1 MAPSPT
7 TAGRIEEARTLA
19 KNDPAKA
26 ESTLKE
32 ILSKGP
38 GSTEA
43 SSRDY
48 ENALVSLGEVYRDQ
62 KKPQDI
68 AELIKTSRDSFS
80 SFAKAKTA
88 KLVRQLLDLFSE
100 IPNTLDIQV
109 AVIKSCIDWAVAER
123 RSFLRQNLETRLVA
137 IYMQKQ
143 TYYDALTLINSLL
156 RELKRLDD
164 KLMLVEVQLLES
176 RVYHALGNQ
185 AKARAALTA
194 ARTSAASVYT
204 PPNLQAGLDMQSG
217 MLHAEDKDFNTS
229 FSYFI
234 EALEGY
240 SSLDEG
246 EKATAALQYML
257 LCKIMLN
264 LVDDV
269 TNLLGSKQ
277 AQKYA
282 SPRLEAMKA
291 VARAHADRSLEQY
304 EKALSDYRFELGS
317 DAFIRNHLRR
327 LYDAMLEQN
336 LIKVIEPFSRVE
348 LDHIAKMV
356 GLDTQQVERKLSQMI
371 LDKVIIGVLDQGAGC
386 LIVFDETERDQ
397 AYDAALETIAKLSNV
412 VEELY
417 TNQASLL
424 EPHSSFTLADVLAQ
438 MPPAMNAPIP
448 PNYGRGFPP
457 QAAQRSPATPRRGP
471 QAQVPMP
478 AAPMAQHGVPPQL
491 LPQQHRNMM
500 AANAANEAALRRSR
514 KPTDKNIPEGIEEVV
529 IGEGVQQY
537 KSLRDLEKRLDA
549 AIVRKRLDIQDSISK
564 TVKKYRTMRI
574 WISNTVENQPWQN
587 ASGQNGASN
596 PGSGRYKVRI
606 EGRLLDDDSDPTAP
620 EDSDEEQAGADD
632 SADANGDAMEQDG
645 PGAPKPKTKPAAS
658 NKRSQQR
665 FSHFFKSITID
676 FDRPATTNP
685 EDVKPITWNKP
696 QLPPNA
702 VTLPP
707 TADFDSIQ
715 FSRASQE
722 NLNVTVS
729 LVRDET
735 PERYKLS
742 KELAEVLDVE
752 EETRSGIVLGIWDY
766 IRAMGLQEDEEKRLV
781 RCDHRLRSIFGR
793 DQMFFPQIPESIG
806 PHTSPIDPIKLPYTI
821 RVDADYHNDP
831 TPTVYD
837 IQVALEDPLRSKM
850 LALTQN
856 PQYTAAM
863 RHISTLD
870 DQVAL
875 IVQALTHSR
884 ARHSFFT
891 ALSKDP
897 ATFLRRWVNS
907 QRRDLETILGEAT
920 RGGGEDASGPE
931 FRRGGTDGAWDTPV
945 AREAVRYMLAR
956 PEAAMGRAL

>member
-1 MAPSPT
+1 MAPSSQ
-7 TAGRIEEARTLA
+7 AAQRIEEARGLA
-19 KNDPAKA
+19 KKDGSKA
-26 ESTLKE
+26 AAIYKD
-32 ILSKGP
+32 ILAQGP
-38 GSTEA
+38 GSTES

-48 ENALVSLGEVYRDQ
+48 ESALVGLGELYRDE
-62 KKPQDI
+62 KKPQEI

-100 IPNTLDIQV
+100 IPNTLDIQI
-109 AVIKSCIDWAVAER
+109 AVIKSCIEWAVAER

-143 TYYDALTLINSLL
+143 SHYDALNLINPLL

-204 PPNLQAGLDMQSG
+204 PPNLQASLDMQSG

-229 FSYFI
+229 YSYFI

-269 TNLLGSKQ
+269 TTLLGSKQ

-291 VARAHADRSLEQY
+291 VARAHANRSLEEY
-304 EKALSDYRFELGS
+304 EKTLSDYRFELGS

-386 LIVFDETERDQ
+386 LIVYDETERDQ
-397 AYDAALETIAKLSNV
+397 GYDAALDTIAKLSNV
-412 VEELY
+412 VEEL
-417 TNQASLL
+417 
-424 EPHSSFTLADVLAQ
+424 P
-438 MPPAMNAPIP
+438 MNAPMP
-448 PNYGRGFPP
+448 PGYGRAYP
-457 QAAQRSPATPRRGP
+457 QGVQRSPATPRRGP
-471 QAQVPMP
+471 QAPGPMP
-478 AAPMAQHGVPPQL
+478 IQMPQHAVAPQY
-491 LPQQHRNMM
+491 M
-500 AANAANEAALRRSR
+500 AAAQRNLPHQNDAAVRRSR
-514 KPTDKNIPEGIEEVV
+514 KPTDKNIPDGVEDVV
-529 IGEGVQQY
+529 VGEGVQQY

-574 WISNTVENQPWQN
+574 WVSNTVEGQPWQT
-587 ASGQNGASN
+587 GQDGSVPGST

-606 EGRLLDDDSDPTAP
+606 EGRLLDDDSDVAGSDG
-620 EDSDEEQAGADD
+620 EDEGEFQENSNRTGA
-632 SADANGDAMEQDG
+632 S
-645 PGAPKPKTKPAAS
+645 S
-658 NKRSQQR
+658 KRSKQR
-665 FSHFFKSITID
+665 FSQFFKTITVD
-676 FDRPATTNP
+676 FDKSPSSNADDLKTVNWT
-685 EDVKPITWNKP
+685 KP

-702 VTLPP
+702 ANLPP

-722 NLNVTVS
+722 NLNVTIS

-781 RCDHRLRSIFGR
+781 RCDDRLRAIFHR

-806 PHTSPIDPIKLPYTI
+806 PRTSPLDPIKLPYTI
-821 RVDADYHNDP
+821 RVDADFHKDP
-831 TPTVYD
+831 VPTVYD
-837 IQVALEDPLRSKM
+837 IQVAVEDPLRSKM
-850 LALTQN
+850 LSLTQN
-856 PQYTAAM
+856 PAYTAGM
-863 RHISTLD
+863 RQITALD

-875 IVQALTHSR
+875 IIQALTHSR
-884 ARHSFFT
+884 AKHSFFT

-897 ATFLRRWVNS
+897 AVFVRRWINS
-907 QRRDLETILGEAT
+907 QRRDLETILGEAG

-931 FRRGGTDGAWDTPV
+931 FRRGGDGSVWDTVV
-945 AREAVRYMLAR
+945 AHEAVRYMLAK
-956 PEAAMGRAL
+956 PEAAMGGR